1 MVERIV
7 GMKRQQLLNFIDW
20 VLPPKI
26 FQLLTYYRPAALWF
40 ALAHHN
46 VLRANKAL
54 FNRHR
59 GERCFVLCNGPSVK
73 QQDIRPLKNEV
84 VFSVSSGYLH
94 PDYPDIRPRY
104 HCIPQLTYGKISP
117 EVAANWF
124 REMDRNLEGAELFLD
139 LQEWTLVQEQ
149 SLFSGRDVHF
159 VCMGRNYFPR
169 APANIE
175 ELAGIMPRVQTVP
188 ILVIMIAMYMGFR
201 EIYLVG
207 TDHDWFVKQEYKYFY
222 EPGLLKGLDFGVR
235 QDGTLETTLWDELPT
250 VGKVWAQYRA
260 VKGIAKAHGVTIF
273 NATHGGMLDE
283 FERVCLEDI
292 LKK

>member
-1 MVERIV
+1 MGV

-20 VLPPKI
+20 VLPPNI
-26 FQLLTYYRPAALWF
+26 FRLLTYYRPAALWS
-40 ALAHHN
+40 ALAHHD

-94 PDYPDIRPRY
+94 PDYSDIRPRY

-124 REMDRNLEGAELFLD
+124 REMDHNLEGAELFLD
-139 LQEWTLVQEQ
+139 LQEWSLVQEQ
-149 SLFSGRDVHF
+149 SLFSGRELHF

-169 APANIE
+169 TPANIE
-175 ELAGIMPRVQTVP
+175 DLVGIMPRVQTVP

-207 TDHDWFVKQEYKYFY
+207 TDHDWFIKQEYKYFF
-222 EPGLLKGLDFGVR
+222 EPGLLKGLDIGVR
-235 QDGTLETTLWDELPT
+235 QDGTLETTLWDELPA
-250 VGKVWAQYRA
+250 VSKVWAQYRA

-283 FERVCLEDI
+283 FERVCLENI
-292 LKK
+292 LRN

>member
-1 MVERIV
+1 
-7 GMKRQQLLNFIDW
+7 MKRQQLLNFIDW
-20 VLPPKI
+20 VLPPNI
-26 FQLLTYYRPAALWF
+26 FRLLTYYRPAALWS
-40 ALAHHN
+40 ALAHHD

-94 PDYPDIRPRY
+94 PDYSDIRPRY

-124 REMDRNLEGAELFLD
+124 REMDHNLEGAELFLD
-139 LQEWTLVQEQ
+139 LQEWSLVQEQ
-149 SLFSGRDVHF
+149 SLFSGRELHF

-169 APANIE
+169 TPANIE
-175 ELAGIMPRVQTVP
+175 DLVGIMPRVQTVP

-207 TDHDWFVKQEYKYFY
+207 TDHDWFIKQEYKYFF
-222 EPGLLKGLDFGVR
+222 EPGLLKGLDIGVR
-235 QDGTLETTLWDELPT
+235 QDGTLETTLWDELPA
-250 VGKVWAQYRA
+250 VSKVWAQYRA

-283 FERVCLEDI
+283 FERVCLENI
-292 LKK
+292 LRN